1 MASERLASAS
11 CVVCKMG
18 ASLGRATSS
27 GPERRGQ
34 VGERQRSANKWQRRK
49 RKPED
54 CLQLVGASSASSS
67 PATTTR
73 GICTADGGNP
83 EWGKFEE
90 RRRETRWRR
99 VGGRSKPE
107 RGHPSGGGGLAA
119 RRGPKCQDEFIK
131 PASNCVKN
139 VVTVFLLLL
148 LQHQVISLA
157 VAQTL
162 RSTESETPRPNS
174 VELFTSKAEE
184 LDPMEQFGRQQT
196 HRIGECWFCFLLSG
210 LDD

>member
-1 MASERLASAS
+1 
-11 CVVCKMG
+11 
-18 ASLGRATSS
+18 
-27 GPERRGQ
+27 
-34 VGERQRSANKWQRRK
+34 
-49 RKPED
+49 
-54 CLQLVGASSASSS
+54 
-67 PATTTR
+67 
-73 GICTADGGNP
+73 
-83 EWGKFEE
+83 
-90 RRRETRWRR
+90 
-99 VGGRSKPE
+99 
-107 RGHPSGGGGLAA
+107 
-119 RRGPKCQDEFIK
+119 
-131 PASNCVKN
+131 VKN